1 MLAIREDLA
10 MTLARTSWN
19 RIRASRDSGMY
30 LVGAIEVAAA
40 CCVALLCWSGALV
53 RLSAAWNGLDVI
65 IRNGEIV
72 GLNR

>member
-1 MLAIREDLA
+1 MII
-10 MTLARTSWN
+10 ARTSWN
-19 RIRASRDSGMY
+19 RVTSSRDAGLY
-30 LVGAIEVAAA
+30 LVVAIEIAAT
-40 CCVALLCWSGALV
+40 CCVALLCWTGAFV